1 MLKTGV
7 TKYGLVSGDFIQ
19 DHLIL
24 FNFRNLKTDPQ
35 IALKYFLFHYAFV
48 REWKKE
54 EDPKRFFGIENLP
67 SLN

>member
-1 MLKTGV
+1 MLKIGV

-48 REWKKE
+48 RE
-54 EDPKRFFGIENLP
+54 
-67 SLN
+67 